1 MAPTH
6 PRTHSRTHTHL
17 LYFPSWLTS
26 SHPLSH
32 TLSLAHT
39 LPRTHSPTPP
49 LSPSQA
55 LPASAPRRPSSCV
68 CVCVAMEACTVT
80 RPTRAHASARAPPPR
95 PCLCMLMQAPFT
107 DTSTWYLARHF
118 TQKNTR
124 SPARSR
130 ANPRGRSVDPVS
142 PPRLRLYHS
151 CRHSCSYKCAFPHYR
166 PCHFAAPI
174 PP

>member
-39 LPRTHSPTPP
+39 LPLAGPPCVRT
-49 LSPSQA
+49 
-55 LPASAPRRPSSCV
+55 PAPQLV
-68 CVCVAMEACTVT
+68 CVCKAMEACTVT

-130 ANPRGRSVDPVS
+130 ANPRGRFVDPVS

-151 CRHSCSYKCAFPHYR
+151 CRHCCSYKCAFPHYR

>member
-1 MAPTH
+1 MEVCSMAPTH
-6 PRTHSRTHTHL
+6 PLTHTHALAL
-17 LYFPSWLTS
+17 LSLLAHIFSPT
-26 SHPLSH
+26 
-32 TLSLAHT
+32 LAHT

-49 LSPSQA
+49 LSHSQA

-68 CVCVAMEACTVT
+68 CVRQWRRVPSRAPLALT
-80 RPTRAHASARAPPPR
+80 RPPVRPPPR

-130 ANPRGRSVDPVS
+130 ANPRGRFVDPVS

>member
-1 MAPTH
+1 MEVCSMAPTH
-6 PRTHSRTHTHL
+6 PLTHTHALALPSL
-17 LYFPSWLTS
+17 LAHIFSPT
-26 SHPLSH
+26 
-32 TLSLAHT
+32 LAHT

-68 CVCVAMEACTVT
+68 CKAMEACTVT